1 VVEWLS
7 NLTDLMIFYTIA
19 IVATLVLLVQLA
31 MMLLGADH
39 DVDADVDVD
48 IHDFDHPSGLNLFS
62 LRSVTG
68 FFGGFGWAG
77 VVALESGLSMLAA
90 GVIGTVVGGILML
103 SVAYI
108 MRVLYSLRESGTL
121 DFKNALGEV
130 GTVYLPIPPNQSG
143 PGQIR
148 VMIQGRL
155 KVIPAY
161 TEVGEKIPSGRKVKV
176 LALLDPRTVLVE
188 PLGRDAGDKK
198 EGEETP

>member
-1 VVEWLS
+1 MVEWLS

-19 IVATLVLLVQLA
+19 IAATLVLLVQLA

-39 DVDADVDVD
+39 DVDVDADVDLD
-48 IHDFDHPSGLNLFS
+48 IHDFDHPNGLNLFS

-77 VVALESGLSMLAA
+77 VVALENGLSLLAA
-90 GVIGTVVGGILML
+90 GVIGTVAGGILML

-121 DFKNALGEV
+121 DFKNAIGEV
-130 GTVYLPIPPNQSG
+130 GTVYIPVPPNQSG
-143 PGQIR
+143 AGQIR

-161 TEVGEKIPSGRKVKV
+161 TEAGEKIPSGKKVKV
-176 LALLDPRTVLVE
+176 LALVDAGTVLVE
-188 PLGRDAGDKK
+188 PLGLEAAVNK
-198 EGEETP
+198 EKTP